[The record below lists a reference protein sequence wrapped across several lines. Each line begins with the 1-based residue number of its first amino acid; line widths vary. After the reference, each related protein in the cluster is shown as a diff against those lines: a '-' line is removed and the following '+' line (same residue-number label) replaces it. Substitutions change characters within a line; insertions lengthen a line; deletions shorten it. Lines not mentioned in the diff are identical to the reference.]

1 MTKFI
6 CYIFMTL
13 IGSGNLRSANNMKTK
28 LNFLIV
34 MDFESTCWEERRA
47 STRAPEIIE
56 FPAVL
61 VNLQTGKI
69 EEEFQ
74 QYVTPTEIPQLS
86 QFCTTLTGNLKY
98 CDKIMFLNEIY
109 FRNSPR

>member
-1 MTKFI
+1 MNILYF
-6 CYIFMTL
+6 L
-13 IGSGNLRSANNMKTK
+13 GSGNLRSAKNMKTK
-28 LNFLIV
+28 LHFLIV

-47 STRAPEIIE
+47 STPAPEIIE

-74 QYVTPTEIPQLS
+74 QYVTPTEFPQLS
-86 QFCTTLTGNLKY
+86 QFCTTLTGKLKY
-98 CDKIMFLNEIY
+98 LDKKLF
-109 FRNSPR
+109 P